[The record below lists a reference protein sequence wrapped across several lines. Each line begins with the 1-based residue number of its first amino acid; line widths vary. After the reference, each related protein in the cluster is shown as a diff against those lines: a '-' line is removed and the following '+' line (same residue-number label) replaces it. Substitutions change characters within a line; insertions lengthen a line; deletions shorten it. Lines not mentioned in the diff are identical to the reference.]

1 MILLRKTFVFHAYES
16 LDLRLPERSIA
27 TLAHLPDKFLVP
39 GLRYGIGLR
48 LQLGLG
54 LGLGLGIGLGQGL
67 GQGLDLD
74 LGLGLGL
81 GLGIWIWV
89 WLRYFVRVIG

>member
-1 MILLRKTFVFHAYES
+1 MILLRNTFVLHAYES
-16 LDLRLPERSIA
+16 LDLSLPERTFA
-27 TLAHLPDKFLVP
+27 TLAHLPDKLLVP
-39 GLRYGIGLR
+39 ALEYGIGLR
-48 LQLGLG
+48 
-54 LGLGLGIGLGQGL
+54 LGLGLGIGLGQG
-67 GQGLDLD
+67 